1 MLLACD
7 PNQRHVLNAESTR
20 SLLLGDVGCTIDI
33 VRIKDRFWNPTSG
46 GWSDTMIN
54 FRFTD
59 DPTQHV
65 AEIQLCHSR
74 MMTVRREQGAHHGY
88 NQFRSALELLEAI
101 GKPPVDSS
109 DRRPD
114 PVSRTTSGNSI
125 LGTPQTSVGGHTI
138 DILEQALDNQS
149 VRLDEE
155 VAARQ
160 ALEAL
165 LSNAL
170 DRISRLE
177 KSMASIGQK
186 TELAK

>member
-1 MLLACD
+1 
-7 PNQRHVLNAESTR
+7 
-20 SLLLGDVGCTIDI
+20 
-33 VRIKDRFWNPTSG
+33 
-46 GWSDTMIN
+46 
-54 FRFTD
+54 
-59 DPTQHV
+59 
-65 AEIQLCHSR
+65 
-74 MMTVRREQGAHHGY
+74 
-88 NQFRSALELLEAI
+88 
-101 GKPPVDSS
+101 
-109 DRRPD
+109 
-114 PVSRTTSGNSI
+114 